1 MALAQAK
8 VSESMTLMVSRQRS
22 GNRGSRGESLGYVVR
37 SIRELD
43 SEAPGVFVVMNSD
56 RFVVSSQILRRV
68 ARSGSIFVL
77 CDCDDALGNS
87 EARLKVIATLSVCYV
102 VSGVIGILYLEFFDF
117 EDQVVMT
124 RRQHVLS
131 WCLGGQIEYVPCLD
145 IEICLLTDFWFRT
158 LAH

>member
-68 ARSGSIFVL
+68 DRSGSIFVL
-77 CDCDDALGNS
+77 CDCVLGNS
-87 EARLKVIATLSVCYV
+87 EARLKVIGGSSSV
-102 VSGVIGILYLEFFDF
+102 
-117 EDQVVMT
+117 
-124 RRQHVLS
+124 
-131 WCLGGQIEYVPCLD
+131 VP
-145 IEICLLTDFWFRT
+145 FSM
-158 LAH
+158 